1 MATQN
6 NLPFSWDEVDKLS
19 DLRRLRLVLD
29 SMPDTDIIKAL
40 GEMRAN
46 GRNEYPVAAM
56 WKALIAGIVFQ
67 HPSIE
72 SLIRELNRNSSL
84 LCVCGF
90 SSVPLQRRTRYGI
103 EPGSGGAEVKVI
115 NLPPRSPAPRS
126 FNFSR
131 FLSNVVRLEE
141 KQGLVSGMI
150 EEMRGELMRL
160 LPDFGENLGY
170 DGKAIESHSTGHR
183 SRGTGETSDPE
194 ADWGVHKYS
203 GIDSNGKQWT
213 KIKTWFGYRLHVIAD
228 TRYELP
234 VAFTL
239 RRASVSEAGELDRM
253 TGLLFAKNPELK
265 NRCRYLSADKG
276 LDGAELK
283 KKFWDDYR
291 IRPIMDNRELWR
303 QEKQG
308 QSYVEGEKIMR
319 PLNSVHDNIFYTERA
334 EVWCRCPVSGTERKM
349 AFCGFEPKRETLK
362 FRCPAAVYGVG
373 CEGWEKC
380 HRDAGCKTNGYGR
393 VMRVPLERDRRIFT
407 PTPCGSVSWQR
418 VYRSR
423 GAMERINSRI
433 DNSFGFERHYIRG
446 RAKMSARVGMAFVVM
461 MALAVGHIKA
471 GRPECMRSLVSGCWA
486 RAG

>member
-19 DLRRLRLVLD
+19 DLRRLELVLD
-29 SMPDTDIIKAL
+29 ALPDAQIIRAL
-40 GEMRAN
+40 CAMRKN

-56 WKALIAGIVFQ
+56 WKALIAGIVFG

-84 LCVCGF
+84 LALCGF
-90 SSVPLQRRTRYGI
+90 NPVPLQSRDRYEI
-103 EPGSGGAEVKVI
+103 EPGGARVVVI
-115 NLPPRSPAPRS
+115 KSPPRSPAPRS

-131 FLSNVVRLEE
+131 FLLNVVKLEE
-141 KQGLVSGMI
+141 RRGLISGMI

-160 LPDFGENLGY
+160 LPDFGEHLGY
-170 DGKAIESHSTGHR
+170 DGKAIESHCTGQR
-183 SRGTGETSDPE
+183 NRKTGKTSDPE
-194 ADWGVHKYS
+194 ADWGKHEYS
-203 GIDSNGKQWT
+203 GVDSNGKQWT
-213 KIKTWFGYRLHVIAD
+213 KIKTWFGYRLHIIAD

-239 RRASVSEAGELDRM
+239 TGASVSEARELDRM
-253 TGLLFAKNPELK
+253 TELLFTKDPELK
-265 NRCRYLSADKG
+265 NRCRYFSADKG
-276 LDGAELK
+276 LDSGELK
-283 KKFWDDYR
+283 KKLWDDYR
-291 IRPIMDNRELWR
+291 IRPIIDNRELWK
-303 QEKQG
+303 QEKRG
-308 QSYVEGEKIMR
+308 QSYVEGQRVMR
-319 PLNSVHDNIFYTERA
+319 PLVSVHDNIFYTERA
-334 EVWCRCPVSGTERKM
+334 QIWCRCPVSGTERKM
-349 AFCGFEPKRETLK
+349 AFSGFESSRETLK
-362 FRCPAAVYGVG
+362 FRCPAAVFGLR
-373 CEGWEKC
+373 CKGWEKC

-393 VMRVPLERDRRIFT
+393 VIRVALERDRRIFT

-418 VYRSR
+418 AYRSR

-433 DNSFGFERHYIRG
+433 DNSFGFERHFIRG
-446 RAKMSARVGMAFVVM
+446 KAKMSARVGLALGVM